1 MKTKQKQ
8 NEALEVK
15 NTWEY
20 KDRHYYLIGNKS
32 PLTYTI
38 PSRHT
43 RRYPLVWFDEEKG
56 YERELRY
63 TTNQRSIFVDEQ
75 KGNVTLKH
83 IVFENGDL
91 FVPKNKRSLQEF
103 LAVHPFNNVLFKE
116 LDHQA
121 EAIDELAYIEY
132 EIDALNAANQMDIDQ
147 AEAILRVEVGSRVS
161 SMSSK
166 EIKRDLMLFAKKNPI
181 LFLELA
187 SDENVTLRNFGI
199 RATELGIIKLADDQ
213 RTFKWGTNGR
223 KLMTIP
229 FDENAYSALAAW
241 FKTDEGLEVYRSIEK
256 RLS

>member
-1 MKTKQKQ
+1 MKTQEIENPQ
-8 NEALEVK
+8 VK
-15 NTWEY
+15 DTWEY
-20 KDRHYYLIGNKS
+20 KDRNYYLLNGRQ
-32 PLTYTI
+32 PLTYTL
-38 PSRHT
+38 PSKHSRQ
-43 RRYPLVWFDEEKG
+43 YPLVWFDKEVG

-63 TTNQRSIFVDEQ
+63 ATNQQSIFVDEQ
-75 KGNVTLKH
+75 KGNVTLQH
-83 IVFENGDL
+83 IVFHKGHL
-91 FVPKNKRSLQEF
+91 SIPKTKRNLQEF
-103 LAVHPFNNVLFKE
+103 LQHHPHNNVIFTE
-116 LDHQA
+116 HDAQVV
-121 EAIDELAYIEY
+121 AIDIVDNLELELVAMNTAY
-132 EIDALNAANQMDIDQ
+132 DMDIDQ
-147 AEAILRVEVGSRVS
+147 AEAILRVEIGSRVS

-187 SDENVTLRNFGI
+187 SDENVVLRNFGI
-199 RATELGIIKLADDQ
+199 RAVELGIINLADDQ

>member
-1 MKTKQKQ
+1 MKTKEK
-8 NEALEVK
+8 EVPK
-15 NTWEY
+15 VKDTWEY

-166 EIKRDLMLFAKKNPI
+166 EIKRDLMLFAKKNPV